1 MKKFFPK
8 LLAIGIVSI
17 ILGSIVFVVGLAAA
31 GWDIKAISGITV
43 NEHTYEEVGSVQ
55 KLSVSL
61 DTADLTV
68 VFDEDAD
75 KISVV
80 YYTEKNKKDKPVSD
94 ITVTEEGGTLSITQ
108 KTFWTRALFLF
119 NFEKPKVTVTV
130 PKERTTTLKLETDTG
145 DIKLLGD
152 ARLISSSIEADTGDI
167 FVEKF
172 DTDSLMLET
181 DTGKIT
187 LNDGYASGKI
197 GIKVNTGDVKLLG
210 DVTADRVEVVTDTG
224 DLKIYGKLTAT
235 ALNIKSDTGYVEC
248 ERDGVIDAVR
258 ITVTV
263 DSGDVEI
270 TLFGAQTDYQALI
283 KTDTGDSNISSNLTG
298 ARVFNFESD
307 AGDLTVHFTE
317 K

>member
-1 MKKFFPK
+1 MKKNFPK

-31 GWDIKAISGITV
+31 GWDTKAISGITTT
-43 NEHTYEEVGSVQ
+43 EHAYEETGSVQ
-55 KLSVSL
+55 KLSISL

-152 ARLISSSIEADTGDI
+152 ARLIGSSIEADTGDI

-197 GIKVNTGDVKLLG
+197 GIKVNTGDVKLAG
-210 DVTADRVEVVTDTG
+210 DISADKVEVTLDTGDLEFFGTLASASLNITTDTG
-224 DLKIYGKLTAT
+224 D
-235 ALNIKSDTGYVEC
+235 VEC
-248 ERDGVIDAVR
+248 KRDGVINAER
-258 ITVTV
+258 ISVNSDT
-263 DSGDVEI
+263 GDVSI
-270 TLFGAQTDYQALI
+270 RLFGKQADYQALI
-283 KTDTGDSNISSNLTG
+283 ETDTGDSNISSNLTG

-307 AGDLTVHFTE
+307 TGDLTVHFTE